1 MSQKQQ
7 KIKTLLIK
15 PLVFSST
22 EKINTTSLFKNS
34 LDPKVC
40 ALPVEV
46 SIQDSPLL
54 RYLQQ
59 KLKLF
64 FHR

>member
-40 ALPVEV
+40 ALPVDT
-46 SIQDSPLL
+46 SIQET
-54 RYLQQ
+54 
-59 KLKLF
+59 
-64 FHR
+64 